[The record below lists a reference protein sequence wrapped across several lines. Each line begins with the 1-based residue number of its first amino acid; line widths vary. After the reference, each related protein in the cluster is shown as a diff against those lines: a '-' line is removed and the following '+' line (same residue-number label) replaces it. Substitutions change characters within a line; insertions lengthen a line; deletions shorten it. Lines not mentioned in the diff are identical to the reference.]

1 VKGLVEAAQSGNG
14 PAIIARTDLPRLKRS
29 LVDQIVRAYL
39 ERQGAKRPLS
49 LMERVLANTYG
60 ASIAD
65 ALVGKILTEENIT
78 KILRDGVVT
87 EELPDAHMPALAGL
101 DFSNTFGILRRLSPV
116 KIVEFEIALET
127 TPHLG
132 QLVCTSRGTAG
143 NYPALICPQTRY
155 ARWPRHCRL
164 SNHSTVGHQ
173 PPAEKNKGHA
183 DGTSTR
189 VGLPAGRIE
198 A

>member
-1 VKGLVEAAQSGNG
+1 MAMRWLVGTVLVLLVSFVIYVGSAVWSVKGLVEAAQSGNG
-14 PAIIARTDLPRLKRS
+14 PAIIERTDLPRLKRS

-116 KIVEFEIALET
+116 KVVEFEMALGNDVSSGAISL
-127 TPHLG
+127 HLD
-132 QLVCTSRGTAG
+132 G
-143 NYPALICPQTRY
+143 NG
-155 ARWPRHCRL
+155 WKL
-164 SNHSTVGHQ
+164 SGVN
-173 PPAEKNKGHA
+173 
-183 DGTSTR
+183 
-189 VGLPAGRIE
+189 LPARAVSALADTLSIR
-198 A
+198 